1 MEFSLRRWGCGSK
14 VHDAECPLAEGGVA
28 QTCFPSALRAL
39 GAGDRLTCGFR
50 DGRLRANEGYSGRS
64 SRSTLESF
72 IGFSVQM
79 L

>member
-1 MEFSLRRWGCGSK
+1 MEARFTMPS
-14 VHDAECPLAEGGVA
+14 VHWLKEGLF

-50 DGRLRANEGYSGRS
+50 DGRLKAHEKYSGRS
-64 SRSTLESF
+64 SRSTWKGF
-72 IGFSVQM
+72 IGFPVQM